1 VIFVDKDLAKFCIS
15 FALKN
20 GANFAEARIVSS
32 TSDSFTLKN
41 GIPVVSQFLEDSG
54 IGIRVLVNGAMSFV
68 TLNNF
73 DRDFLKEKIKK
84 AIKFAT
90 SSANTKKDKTEFE
103 GFKFAKA
110 KWEVKAKKKVE
121 DVSPKEKMDVL
132 FDIEKN
138 LKDMK
143 SKVPSR
149 FLQLSTDMSETF
161 YANSEGSEISSRIP
175 RMMLYYSILVSEGN
189 QSEQRY
195 FQFGESGGWEMIR
208 KWNAEEKIREEA
220 KVLLNLIRKTKSF
233 ITENM
238 DVVLSPELVGI
249 AMHESCGHP
258 YEADRILGRE
268 GAQAGESFVKEEF
281 LGTRIGSD
289 VVTVVDDPLIPN
301 NFGYYEYDDE
311 GVKAR
316 RRFLIK
322 DGLINEFLHNRET
335 AAKMRTESNAAARAS
350 SYNREPIVRMSNTF
364 MLPGNY
370 RFDELIE
377 GVKKGIYIKSF
388 TEWNI
393 DDKRWNQKY
402 VGSESY
408 LIENGELKG
417 LVKRPVLE
425 ITTKDFFSA
434 VDACGN
440 DIGYVPGTCGK
451 GDPMQGIPVWMGGPH
466 IRLRNVVVSKY
477 A

>member
-1 VIFVDKDLAKFCIS
+1 MLMDIDLAKFCIN

-20 GANFAEARIVSS
+20 GANFSEARIVSS
-32 TSDSFTLKN
+32 VSDNFILKN
-41 GIPVVSQFLEDSG
+41 GTPVVSQFSEDNG

-68 TLNNF
+68 STNNF
-73 DRDFLKEKIKK
+73 NRDFLKEKIKK
-84 AIKFAT
+84 AIRFAI
-90 SSANTKKDKTEFE
+90 SSSNIKKEKIEFE

-110 KWEVKAKKKVE
+110 KWEVKAKKKFENVG
-121 DVSPKEKMDVL
+121 PKEKMDVL

-138 LKDMK
+138 LKDLK

-149 FLQLSTDMSETF
+149 FFQLNTDVSETF
-161 YANSEGSEISSRIP
+161 YANSEGAEISSKIP
-175 RMMLYYSILVSEGN
+175 RVMLYYSILASEGN

-195 FQFGESGGWEMIR
+195 FQFGESGGWELI
-208 KWNAEEKIREEA
+208 KNWNAEEKIREES
-220 KVLLNLIRKTKSF
+220 KVLLNLIRKSK
-233 ITENM
+233 IINTETM

-268 GAQAGESFVKEEF
+268 GAQAGESFMKEEM

-289 VVTVVDDPLIPN
+289 AVTVVDDPLVPN

-316 RRFLIK
+316 RRFFIK
-322 DGLINEFLHNRET
+322 NGFINEFLHNRET
-335 AAKMRTESNAAARAS
+335 AAKMKTESNAAARAS
-350 SYNREPIVRMSNTF
+350 SYNREPIIRMSNTF

-370 RFDELIE
+370 SFDELVE
-377 GVKKGIYIKSF
+377 GIRKGVYIKSF

-393 DDKRWNQKY
+393 DDKRWNEKY
-402 VGSESY
+402 VGCESY
-408 LIENGELKG
+408 LIEDGELKG

-434 VDACGN
+434 VDACGKEV
-440 DIGYVPGTCGK
+440 DFVPGTCGK

-466 IRLRNVVVSKY
+466 IRLKNVVVGKY
-477 A
+477 D